1 MQILSVFHLALSDY
15 CLSNQGFIFKKK
27 QKTKLFKTV
36 FVAKSANLSVAF
48 YHRFCTC
55 SFYGCVISEI

>member
-27 QKTKLFKTV
+27 QKTKKTNFLKQSLLQSQQTFQWLFITDSVLAV
-36 FVAKSANLSVAF
+36 FMAV
-48 YHRFCTC
+48 
-55 SFYGCVISEI
+55 

>member
-27 QKTKLFKTV
+27 KKNFLKQSLLQSQQTFQWLFITDSVLAV
-36 FVAKSANLSVAF
+36 FMAV
-48 YHRFCTC
+48 
-55 SFYGCVISEI
+55 

>member
-27 QKTKLFKTV
+27 QKKQKNFLKQSLLQSQQTFQWLFITDSVLAV
-36 FVAKSANLSVAF
+36 FMAV
-48 YHRFCTC
+48 
-55 SFYGCVISEI
+55 

>member
-27 QKTKLFKTV
+27 QKQKKNFLKQSLLQSQQTFQWLFITDSVLAV
-36 FVAKSANLSVAF
+36 FMAV
-48 YHRFCTC
+48 
-55 SFYGCVISEI
+55 

>member
-27 QKTKLFKTV
+27 QKTKKNNFLKQSLLQSQQTFQWLFITDSVLAV
-36 FVAKSANLSVAF
+36 FMAV
-48 YHRFCTC
+48 
-55 SFYGCVISEI
+55 

>member
-27 QKTKLFKTV
+27 QKTNFLKQSLLQSQQTFQWLFITDSVLAV
-36 FVAKSANLSVAF
+36 FMAV
-48 YHRFCTC
+48 
-55 SFYGCVISEI
+55 

>member
-27 QKTKLFKTV
+27 NKKQKNNFLKQSLLQSQQTFQWLFITDSVLAV
-36 FVAKSANLSVAF
+36 FMAV
-48 YHRFCTC
+48 
-55 SFYGCVISEI
+55 